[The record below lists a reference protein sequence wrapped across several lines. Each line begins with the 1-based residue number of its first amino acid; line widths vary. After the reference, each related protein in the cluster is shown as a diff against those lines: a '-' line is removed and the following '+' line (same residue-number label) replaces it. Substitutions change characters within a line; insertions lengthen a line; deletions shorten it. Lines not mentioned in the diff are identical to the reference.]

1 MSTRFGFFREN
12 IQRDTGAASVGT
24 FIDIDVITTATTVT
38 FAVSSNIP
46 NRTLKY
52 QLQGIS
58 NVHIAEQLDGNV
70 SLGSNGNANVVFSTA
85 STMQLVT
92 DPTEFNLSLSSEFDF
107 HLKTSSN
114 ANILPWPYLTVSHGN
129 DTTKYDNLSGAN
141 VVVKQTANT
150 TFTIDSAIPD
160 YYNSNTYGDIRLVAA
175 AGGGGGCD
183 AINRYVGSEPSTNG
197 WRSGDSIREQNG
209 YAGGGGGVIDIVEVI
224 DTSSFNIGEA
234 VNVTIGAGGATTI
247 AGSSLNPQT
256 AGVPA
261 GNTSIGPYKATGG
274 TSPYWSGRPYSGNGG
289 TVYVSNVQVR
299 AGSVGRYGSPYDND
313 YFAQTLNFFNYFGNT
328 QSGKLVGAVTP
339 WGGQG
344 STSLTAGEDGL
355 LNSANAPVDNGSQLR
370 GNITYSIPAF
380 HTYEELKESTS
391 YPPFLSLGSGGAGG
405 GGVNRSIV
413 LGTDNQDT
421 NKSVIIRREGFGS
434 FGGSYAPVNG
444 AFAYGSSPVLNQ
456 NALSTNIQSRVGT
469 NNSDNYGQGGGGGS
483 SWGAPVT
490 NTNSTTIQAGSY
502 GASGVAF
509 WTWTK
514 PTKQFFK
521 PTS

>member
-160 YYNSNTYGDIRLVAA
+160 YYNSNT
-175 AGGGGGCD
+175 
-183 AINRYVGSEPSTNG
+183 
-197 WRSGDSIREQNG
+197 
-209 YAGGGGGVIDIVEVI
+209 
-224 DTSSFNIGEA
+224 
-234 VNVTIGAGGATTI
+234 
-247 AGSSLNPQT
+247 
-256 AGVPA
+256 
-261 GNTSIGPYKATGG
+261 
-274 TSPYWSGRPYSGNGG
+274 
-289 TVYVSNVQVR
+289 
-299 AGSVGRYGSPYDND
+299 
-313 YFAQTLNFFNYFGNT
+313 
-328 QSGKLVGAVTP
+328 
-339 WGGQG
+339 
-344 STSLTAGEDGL
+344 
-355 LNSANAPVDNGSQLR
+355 
-370 GNITYSIPAF
+370 
-380 HTYEELKESTS
+380 
-391 YPPFLSLGSGGAGG
+391 
-405 GGVNRSIV
+405 
-413 LGTDNQDT
+413 
-421 NKSVIIRREGFGS
+421 
-434 FGGSYAPVNG
+434 
-444 AFAYGSSPVLNQ
+444 
-456 NALSTNIQSRVGT
+456 
-469 NNSDNYGQGGGGGS
+469 
-483 SWGAPVT
+483 
-490 NTNSTTIQAGSY
+490 
-502 GASGVAF
+502 
-509 WTWTK
+509 
-514 PTKQFFK
+514 
-521 PTS
+521 

>member
-58 NVHIAEQLDGNV
+58 SVHIAEQLDGNV

-160 YYNSNTYGDIRLVAA
+160 YYNSNTYGDIRLVAS

-183 AINRYVGSEPSTNG
+183 AITRYVGSEPQTNG
-197 WRSGDSIREQNG
+197 WRGGDSIREKNG
-209 YAGGGGGVIDIVEVI
+209 YAGGGGGVLDIVEVI
-224 DTSSFNIGEA
+224 DTSSFSIGEA
-234 VNVTIGAGGATTI
+234 VNVTIGAGGSRAI
-247 AGSSLNPQT
+247 AGSPSNPQT
-256 AGVPA
+256 GGVPA
-261 GNTSIGPYKATGG
+261 GNTSIGPYLATGG

-289 TVYVSNVQVR
+289 TVYVNNVQVR
-299 AGSVGRYGSPYDND
+299 AGSVGRYGDPYDND
-313 YFAQTLNFFNYFGNT
+313 YFAQTLNFFNYYSNP
-328 QSGKLVGAVTP
+328 QSGKLVGAITP

-344 STSLTAGEDGL
+344 STSLKAGEDGL
-355 LNSANAPVDNGSQLR
+355 LNIANAPVDNGVSLN

-380 HTYEELKESTS
+380 HTYEELIEPAQ
-391 YPPFLSLGSGGAGG
+391 YPRFLSLGSGGAGG
-405 GGVNRSIV
+405 GGANRTIV
-413 LGTDNQDT
+413 LGTSNQDT
-421 NKSVIIRREGFGS
+421 NKNIVIGRRTSGVEG
-434 FGGSYAPVNG
+434 AVNG

-456 NALSTNIQSRVGT
+456 NALTDNIQSSVGT
-469 NNSDNYGQGGGGGS
+469 SSSYFRDNYGQGGGGGS

-490 NTNSTTIQAGSY
+490 NTNSTRFQSGSY